1 MPRLGKR
8 TTQVLSTVASVL
20 LVLAVWWLQSQDDD
34 SDGRADDRASSS
46 SSPTASRSSSPAPS
60 TAPSTGPSSAP
71 TTAPSTRATTGPST
85 DEDGIAY
92 VDLADLP
99 PEAAET
105 VELIDAGGPFPYPG
119 KDGSTFGNFEGVLPD
134 RERGYY
140 AEYTVETPGL
150 DHRGARRIIA
160 GDGGELYWTED
171 HYESF
176 ERIRR

>member
-1 MPRLGKR
+1 MPRLGRR
-8 TTQVLSTVASVL
+8 TTQVLSTLASVL
-20 LVLAVWWLQSQDDD
+20 LVVAVWWLQSQGADDTG
-34 SDGRADDRASSS
+34 GRARDRASSS
-46 SSPTASRSSSPAPS
+46 STPTPTPTPRPAPS
-60 TAPSTGPSSAP
+60 DSPTSAAPSTPEEG
-71 TTAPSTRATTGPST
+71 RGGV

-105 VELIDAGGPFPYPG
+105 VDLIDAGGPFPYPG